1 MIGIVIV
8 SAASVGAVDGYG
20 INIAVDVNK
29 ICKVLIIR
37 VVISIGNLL
46 LLLMLVMR
54 RKMVMGVVER
64 GLLDGRSNGL
74 NIIDGEN
81 GRIGGGFVVVVVFNG
96 MGRRVCMRGADF
108 LHPSASCSS

>member
-8 SAASVGAVDGYG
+8 SAASVGDIVGYG
-20 INIAVDVNK
+20 IDIAVDVNE
-29 ICKVLIIR
+29 IGKVLIIR

-46 LLLMLVMR
+46 LRLLIIR
-54 RKMVMGVVER
+54 RKMVMVVVER

-74 NIIDGEN
+74 NIIDGVN
-81 GRIGGGFVVVVVFNG
+81 GSIGGGFVVVVVFNG
-96 MGRRVCMRGADF
+96 MGRRVCMGGADF